1 MTSVK
6 KGKLLITLLIF
17 ALICILVPIII
28 NATIN
33 RTATISS
40 SVSFRVQDIEGKFGY
55 GIFGSAKGE
64 NNGTSFQ
71 PTLFFESGLNPQTQI
86 IEIKDANGEF
96 FTSTDLQLDLGDL
109 SLDDKHRKIDLYFF
123 FVNTAVF
130 EGYNNR
136 TITLSFADNSD
147 FKSYDSTVATDG
159 LSSAWQYT
167 VVSSDSANYFNLEMF
182 NTATA
187 RNWTNLSMST
197 TVPVEPATWRYDKTD
212 PYLAYNMAIIKY
224 TLTIGDG
231 WDANNT
237 FGENKAEQPKI
248 DLTINFNS
256 ASEGN

>member
-55 GIFGSAKGE
+55 GIFGSAKGG
-64 NNGTSFQ
+64 NTGDSFQ
-71 PTLFFESGLNPQTQI
+71 PTLFFESGLNPQTHI

-123 FVNTAVF
+123 FVNTAVV

-147 FKSYDSTVATDG
+147 FKAYDSTVATDG

-167 VVSSDSANYFNLEMF
+167 IVSSDSANQFDLEVF
-182 NTATA
+182 NTTSVS
-187 RNWTNLSMST
+187 NWTNLSMST